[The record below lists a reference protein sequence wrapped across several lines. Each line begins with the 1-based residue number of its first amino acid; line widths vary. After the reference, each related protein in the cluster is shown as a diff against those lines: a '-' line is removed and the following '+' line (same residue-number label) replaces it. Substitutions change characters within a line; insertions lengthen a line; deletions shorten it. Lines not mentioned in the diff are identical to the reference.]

1 MPVVSLEG
9 YEQRRRSQ
17 NGEDGVIAEIVRRI
31 GAPGRF
37 FVEFGAEE
45 GLEGNCAA
53 LAEDGWSGLYIEAD
67 AAKFAALEANW
78 RHRPEI
84 RTRHALVEPET
95 IEALFAE
102 AGVPLEPDVLSI
114 DVDSTDWY
122 LWEAL
127 VSYRPRL
134 VVVEY
139 NASLPLDR
147 RLVRLRDHDGWDG
160 SDYFGASLGAFEALG
175 ERKGYALVHTERRG
189 VNAFFVRRD
198 LLPGTGLPSGDEV
211 PRHEA
216 NYYDTGRGHPR
227 DPRNRPWVDLDA
239 GGALVR
245 RRRSRLARLRRAW
258 GRLPCG

>member
-1 MPVVSLEG
+1 VVSLEG

-17 NGEDGVIAEIVRRI
+17 NGEDGVIAEILRRV

-45 GLEGNCAA
+45 GREGNCAA
-53 LAEDGWSGLYIEAD
+53 LAEDGWSGLYLEAD
-67 AAKFAALEANW
+67 AAKFAVLEANW
-78 RHRPEI
+78 RHRPEVG
-84 RTRHALVEPET
+84 TRHALVEPET

-102 AGVPLEPDVLSI
+102 AAVPTEPDVLSI

-147 RLVRLRDHDGWDG
+147 QLVRPPEQDGWDG
-160 SDYFGASLGAFEALG
+160 TDYFGASLGAFEALG
-175 ERKGYALVHTERRG
+175 QRKGYALVHTEQRG
-189 VNAFFVRRD
+189 VNAFFVRHD
-198 LLPGTGLPSGDEV
+198 LLPGTGLPWGGAV
-211 PRHEA
+211 QRHRA
-216 NYYDTGRGHPR
+216 NYYDSGRGHPR
-227 DPRNRPWVDLDA
+227 DPRNRPWVDLGA

-245 RRRSRLARLRRAW
+245 RTRPRLARLRRAW
-258 GRLPCG
+258 DRILCG